1 MVTMRVLVVED
12 DLRLA
17 RNVRRGL
24 EEAGIAVDV
33 VGDGAEGLAAAQATP
48 FDVVVLD
55 GMLPGRDGFEVSREL
70 RRERVRVPILMLTAR
85 DSVEDRVRGLASGA
99 DDYLVKPFAFAELL
113 ARIRALSRR
122 HLDNRTAV
130 LEFGPLV
137 LDSESRRV
145 TVDGQEVDLTPKEFA
160 ILEYFLHHP
169 NRVLTRTQIEDHV
182 WNYDF
187 ASESNLVEVY
197 IARLRRKLAAHGV
210 DDLIQTVRGTGGYR
224 LKRLA
229 R

>member
-1 MVTMRVLVVED
+1 MRVLVVED